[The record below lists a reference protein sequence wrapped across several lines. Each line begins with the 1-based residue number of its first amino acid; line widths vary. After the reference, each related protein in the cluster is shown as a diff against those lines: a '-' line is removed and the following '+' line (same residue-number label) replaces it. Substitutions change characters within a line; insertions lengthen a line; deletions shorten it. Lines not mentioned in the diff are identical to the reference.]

1 MDRNELIRAFEKVP
15 TGNAADALVQ
25 LGIPGGAVNAG
36 LHPVGSPQRR
46 AAGFAVTVKQMTR
59 SQSAEGA
66 SLATHAQVIGEQ
78 LGEGDMLVI
87 DVGGRTDVCTGG
99 ALLAL
104 CAKLRG
110 ASGWVINGALR
121 DIEEIRAL
129 DFPVHLKGGS
139 PVKSAPLLQTVGVNV
154 PVEFG
159 GVQICP
165 GDLVLTDETGIVVIP
180 AGKAEA
186 VLRKAQAIAR
196 IEAETERL
204 LREGRT
210 FAQARKEAGL

>member
-1 MDRNELIRAFEKVP
+1 
-15 TGNAADALVQ
+15 
-25 LGIPGGAVNAG
+25 
-36 LHPVGSPQRR
+36 
-46 AAGFAVTVKQMTR
+46 MTR
-59 SQSAEGA
+59 AQSAEGA
-66 SLATHAQVIGEQ
+66 ALAKHAQVIGEM

-87 DVGGRTDVCTGG
+87 DADGRTDVCTGG

-165 GDLVLTDETGIVVIP
+165 GDLILTDETGIVVIP
-180 AGKAEA
+180 AAHAEA
-186 VLRKAQAIAR
+186 VLEKAQSIGR
-196 IEAETERL
+196 IEAQTEQL
-204 LREGRT
+204 LRAGRT
-210 FAQARKEAGL
+210 FAQAKKESGLL